1 MSEIKFSDGMP
12 VRERRSDTDIYPEEL
27 LDKKCGGC
35 VRCQPRK
42 RKGETGYH
50 CTTQPYTKD
59 ISPEDKACVIYWDKE
74 EERKYKALKAQ
85 DNVISGYP
93 DGNDHA
99 ISALRYAYEPLFN
112 RRGYSA

>member
-1 MSEIKFSDGMP
+1 MSEIKFSDGIP
-12 VRERRSDTDIYPEEL
+12 ERERRSRTSIYPEEL

-35 VRCQPRK
+35 VRCQPRE
-42 RKGETGYH
+42 RNGETGYH

-85 DNVISGYP
+85 DE
-93 DGNDHA
+93 D
-99 ISALRYAYEPLFN
+99 N
-112 RRGYSA
+112 RRKELWNIYSK